1 LTAQATVIFSAA
13 RGAADGVACELG
25 LYVQGVWSDTEGT
38 SAPLLT
44 VTHAQAVADG
54 EAEVQLL
61 EGVRYEYEL
70 SNAEL
75 RLALERD
82 YVAAQGIVLR
92 SRIVGRGHCGV
103 LNPGLATGLL
113 PLVVLNTA
121 DKVVARG
128 GVEVRSRKL
137 TYKAD
142 YQQMLTDI
150 TERCVGLL
158 QELRSPSSFKAMPDV
173 GDDVTTLGQRF
184 AFVRALL
191 QSPSFENALHRIA
204 THPHEMWQREA
215 EHQPIARGSKL
226 SGKVQRQLARGG
238 RRVAVPATH
247 PLHARLP
254 TLPTHVSVTRATRTD
269 DTPENRFVKFAL
281 RSFHRFLDEMRGK
294 VNEAKDKQL
303 HDEIKGLCERLDVA
317 LSADVLRRA
326 SEPTFLP
333 LGSPVLQRREGY
345 REVLQAWVH
354 FQMAAKLV
362 WAGGE
367 KVYGAGQRDVAT
379 LYEYWVFFALLK
391 VVAQVFS
398 LNEPEATTLI
408 ERTVD
413 GFGLKLK
420 AGRYLALTGKSMQPG
435 RNLEVRFSYNRSFKA
450 TNKPRAPGSWTHTLR
465 PDYTLS
471 LWPVGFTE
479 DEAEQ
484 QELMVHVHFDAKYRL
499 DQVAD
504 LLGETLRTGIDS
516 EVDAAIAAKASD
528 ELDVTKSEELRGT
541 YKRADLLKMHAYR
554 DAIRRTQGAY
564 VIYPG
569 HSGDATRLT
578 GFHEVLP
585 GLGAFALRPGS
596 GTDALT
602 YFLHDVVSHV
612 ADRASAREQ
621 QSFHTYQIYERP
633 KAPTAE
639 EERGIYGVLREKEL
653 LGGVR
658 ATPPSETFVVIGW
671 VKSREHLDWIRSAGK
686 YNFRMGGATG
696 ALRLSASVIG
706 ATYLL
711 LHGDHD
717 VAVPGLFRIK
727 APASG
732 PTVCTSLALQNMG
745 YPTAPTQTAYLV
757 YDVEAAVE
765 FDDCDWDFASLG
777 NKPAEAAHGHP
788 FATDL
793 CELLRISRARAPKS
807 AQEL

>member
-1 LTAQATVIFSAA
+1 MTAPAIVTFLAALDTV
-13 RGAADGVACELG
+13 DGFACELG
-25 LYVQGVWSDTEGT
+25 LYVQGVWSNADGA
-38 SAPLLT
+38 SKPLLT
-44 VTHAQAVADG
+44 VTHAQALADG
-54 EAEVQLL
+54 EAEMQLL

-75 RLALERD
+75 RLALDRD
-82 YVAAQGIVLR
+82 YVAAQGIVLQ
-92 SRIVGRGHCGV
+92 SGIAGRDHCGV

-113 PLVVLNTA
+113 PLVALNTA
-121 DKVVARG
+121 GKVVARG

-142 YQQMLTDI
+142 YQQMLADI

-191 QSPSFENALHRIA
+191 QRPSFENALHRIA
-204 THPHEMWQREA
+204 THPHEMWRREA

-247 PLHARLP
+247 PVHARLA
-254 TLPTHVSVTRATRTD
+254 TLPAHVSVTRSTRTD

-281 RSFHRFLDEMRGK
+281 RSFHRFLDEMRSK
-294 VNEAKDKQL
+294 VNEVKDQRL
-303 HDEIKGLCERLDVA
+303 HKEIEGLCARLDVA
-317 LSADVLRRA
+317 LTADVLRRA
-326 SEPTFLP
+326 GELTFLP

-398 LNEPEATTLI
+398 LNEPEANTLI
-408 ERTVD
+408 EPTDD

-420 AGRYLALTGKSMQPG
+420 AGRYLALTGQSTQPG

-450 TNKPRAPGSWTHTLR
+450 TNTPRASGSWTHTLR

-471 LWPVGFTE
+471 LWPAGFTE

-499 DQVAD
+499 DQVTD
-504 LLGETLRTGIDS
+504 LLGETQRVDIDPY
-516 EVDAAIAAKASD
+516 VAAKTSD
-528 ELDVTKSEELRGT
+528 KLDATKSEEARGT

-569 HSGDATRLT
+569 YSGDATRLT

-585 GLGAFALRPGS
+585 GLGAFALRPDS

-602 YFLHDVVSHV
+602 RFLNDVVNHV
-612 ADRASAREQ
+612 ADRASARER

-639 EERGIYGVLREKEL
+639 EERAIYRVLPEKEAVD
-653 LGGVR
+653 GVR
-658 ATPPSETFVVIGW
+658 ATPPGETFVVIGW
-671 VKSREHLDWIRSAGK
+671 VKSQQHLDWIRSAGK
-686 YNFRMGGATG
+686 YNFRMGGASG
-696 ALRLSASVIG
+696 ALRLSADVVG

-711 LHGDHD
+711 LHGDND

-732 PTVCTSLALQNMG
+732 PTVCTASELRKLG
-745 YPTAPTQTAYLV
+745 YPTVPTQTAYLV
-757 YDVEAAVE
+757 YDVAVATE
-765 FDDCDWDFASLG
+765 FDDCDWDYASLRA
-777 NKPAEAAHGHP
+777 KPAEAALGHP
-788 FATDL
+788 FATNL
-793 CELLRISRARAPKS
+793 GELLTISRARTPKS
-807 AQEL
+807 A